1 MDHTA
6 ATALVTVAGAVSV
19 GLSGSLQP
27 DGTVLGGSLTL
38 SVVALM
44 VAGAVGAVTT
54 VIAVLLLPSPL
65 GPLLGDLQRR
75 LTGVAPTAAPEKLT
89 QMSDATPDTVGT
101 LGPWP
106 SLTLVTVYMALALTG
121 AGSAPGGRTVRTP
134 VPPPPRRRARCL
146 RGRTAG

>member
-1 MDHTA
+1 MTGEA
-6 ATALVTVAGAVSV
+6 VEVAGAVSV

-27 DGTVLGGSLTL
+27 DDTVLGGSLTL

-54 VIAVLLLPSPL
+54 VIAV
-65 GPLLGDLQRR
+65 PLL
-75 LTGVAPTAAPEKLT
+75 
-89 QMSDATPDTVGT
+89 
-101 LGPWP
+101 P

-121 AGSAPGGRTVRTP
+121 AGPAPGGRTVRAP
-134 VPPPPRRRARCL
+134 VPPPPPRRARCF